1 MCCILSIIIPIY
13 NAEKYLSECLS
24 SCFAQNVPLDS
35 YEVICINDGS
45 SDSSS
50 SILDCFLKKY
60 PNMSIFYQPQG
71 GVSRARNLGLS
82 KAKGRYVWF
91 VDADDLIQEDVLLE
105 LYSIM
110 ESNCDRIKVQS
121 YCFFEKLSEDKLKLK
136 KEKKL
141 KTNYP
146 YHITQITRT
155 IINRD
160 YIDRFNIL
168 FYSDLHYGED
178 TLFNYETRLYSP
190 IDKKYKH
197 VGYYY
202 RKNSMS
208 STYFD
213 SLSKRLLYIE
223 SCDFAIQI
231 VMKYYNKR
239 IGGRKTRKMLEYWIN
254 VMLQQYYYL
263 GDLSAFFWDKKMI
276 DILYYDF
283 TLIHLNELCDS
294 LNESKDFEVLKKYV
308 FPIIV
313 KNEKKQKRKMKKKEY
328 IGYLKHPKRVLKKIK
343 RKR

>member
-155 IINRD
+155 IIKRD
-160 YIDRFNIL
+160 YIAKFNIL
-168 FYSDLHYGED
+168 FYTDLHYGED
-178 TLFNYETRLYSP
+178 TLFNFETRLHSP
-190 IDKKYKH
+190 RDKKYKH

-202 RKNSMS
+202 RKNSLS

-213 SLSKRLLYIE
+213 SSKKRLLYIE
-223 SCDFAIQI
+223 SCAFAIQI
-231 VMKYYNKR
+231 VIKYYNKR

-254 VMLQQYYYL
+254 VMLQQYYFL
-263 GDLSAFFWDKKMI
+263 GDLSTFLWDKKQI
-276 DILYYDF
+276 AILYYDF
-283 TLIHLNELCDS
+283 TLIYLNELCDS
-294 LNESKDFEVLKKYV
+294 LSDSKDFGVLKKYV
-308 FPIIV
+308 LPIIV
-313 KNEKKQKRKMKKKEY
+313 KNEKKQKWKMKKKEY
-328 IGYLKHPKRVLKKIK
+328 IGYLKHPKRILKEIK
-343 RKR
+343 RKW